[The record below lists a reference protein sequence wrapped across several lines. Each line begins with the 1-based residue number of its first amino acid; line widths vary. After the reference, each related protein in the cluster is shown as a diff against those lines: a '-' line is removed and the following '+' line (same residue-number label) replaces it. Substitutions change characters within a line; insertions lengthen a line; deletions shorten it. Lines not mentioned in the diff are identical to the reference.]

1 MSSKSSKHPPVAA
14 YQSKDQGKQRRF
26 IIPTISYDQV
36 KDMEAYRRVQRA
48 CGAVSHVVVV
58 SSAGISTNAG
68 IPDFRSADGLYNK
81 ALPGFSELLGPEMF
95 DARVLQDREKLLHY
109 GRAMGALRVAS
120 KRTSPTACHN
130 YIAKLHEHGRLLHCY
145 TQNVDGLQTSSHPQ
159 LAGRVLELHGNIH
172 HIQCN
177 RCGQPPD
184 ENPDVIDQL
193 FLKDGYV
200 KCKKCGKRGDT
211 YFLPSLSSL
220 LTLPGGKSGAGS
232 KWNLRPLP
240 PGLLL
245 PKVLHNEGSWEIELD
260 GKFMDE
266 LEQTD
271 SIASLLYIL
280 GTSIRTDGAAK
291 LIRALAKRVH
301 NNNGIVVY
309 VDRQI
314 LKDRKLASYFDLQ
327 IESDL
332 DVWAKDACQSFNNEC
347 VDLKA
352 EILDVKRWLNSENS
366 ARLTSD
372 QPMPTLC
379 AAPLLA
385 QSMAIAL
392 IGMGNHLGW
401 VCHAH
406 LVVLGNEELS
416 ETLAPLHGP
425 RKPIEPGQSIQ
436 ELLANSVQTMNQLCK
451 KSNGATLLMLCAVDH
466 LLEET
471 TFERLQEAF
480 DGALQFVL
488 LHDTE
493 LGKLGH

>member
-1 MSSKSSKHPPVAA
+1 
-14 YQSKDQGKQRRF
+14 
-26 IIPTISYDQV
+26 
-36 KDMEAYRRVQRA
+36 
-48 CGAVSHVVVV
+48 
-58 SSAGISTNAG
+58 
-68 IPDFRSADGLYNK
+68 
-81 ALPGFSELLGPEMF
+81 
-95 DARVLQDREKLLHY
+95 
-109 GRAMGALRVAS
+109 
-120 KRTSPTACHN
+120 
-130 YIAKLHEHGRLLHCY
+130 
-145 TQNVDGLQTSSHPQ
+145 VDGLQTSSHPQ

-332 DVWAKDACQSFNNEC
+332 DVWAKDACQSFNN
-347 VDLKA
+347 VSVAFL
-352 EILDVKRWLNSENS
+352 EI
-366 ARLTSD
+366 
-372 QPMPTLC
+372 
-379 AAPLLA
+379 
-385 QSMAIAL
+385 
-392 IGMGNHLGW
+392 
-401 VCHAH
+401 
-406 LVVLGNEELS
+406 
-416 ETLAPLHGP
+416 
-425 RKPIEPGQSIQ
+425 
-436 ELLANSVQTMNQLCK
+436 VQ
-451 KSNGATLLMLCAVDH
+451 
-466 LLEET
+466 
-471 TFERLQEAF
+471 
-480 DGALQFVL
+480 
-488 LHDTE
+488 
-493 LGKLGH
+493 